1 MARWLKD
8 AVRQRVCSRRESIV
22 LSLQRLRFRIVSPT
36 VDEQITMLA
45 TAQGVGVLARNR
57 IPPHR
62 YIATVLLDISRAFC
76 HIRRLLDS
84 AVMARNSRWAAA
96 NRLQARSCLLA
107 RRGRREVPVGLPAC
121 GKPGRP

>member
-22 LSLQRLRFRIVSPT
+22 LSLLHLRLRIVSPT
-36 VDEQITMLA
+36 VDEQIAVLA
-45 TAQGVGVLARNR
+45 TAHGIDVLARNR

-62 YIATVLLDISRAFC
+62 YVATVLLDISRAFC

-84 AVMARNSRWAAA
+84 TVMARNSRRAAA
-96 NRLQARSCLLA
+96 NRLPAWSCLFA
-107 RRGRREVPVGLPAC
+107 RRGAGV
-121 GKPGRP
+121 